1 MTENEIIL
9 LHDRL
14 YEYLKRLHQADSSF
28 VFTLNQ
34 EINAERNWKNGYWF
48 AEKGSESEIISN
60 KNNIIMSLGD
70 NRVLETHLQTSSSL
84 YQLEF
89 NYLYE
94 MQEWWCFLTINEKNK
109 PRNFDNIVNSLG
121 FLNHTSWLWDK
132 AFASKNGFIQTL
144 DDFLKNEKVAIDKCF
159 KKKDIKKNL
168 KEKEDL
174 ENQIQKIQAEKCL
187 GHVKERYR
195 LLYEKPKP
203 HLPFAISRVEVV
215 DFQGIKHLVIQ
226 DIPLDTQW
234 IFLTGENG
242 FGKTSVLRAIAK
254 GLVGDEDLV
263 ESLPEESRIYV
274 NGYNWNQPFF
284 YSARSK
290 TIAKNNFQVA
300 MYGASRF
307 RYHDDADKS
316 KQKTFFL
323 FSDEGKLTNIERVL
337 ITAER
342 AKDREKAQ
350 NKTTTFDKLKKIF
363 LHIIPQL
370 ADIKVEYLEN
380 ELLTDREQV
389 FYYEKGRNQE
399 IFEPVRLEALAAG
412 YRGILTMIGDM
423 MIRLDDLQGVVLI
436 DEIDAHLHP
445 KYQYDLP
452 RLLSEMFPKI
462 QFVAT
467 THSPIPLLSV
477 PQNKSIV
484 LTVERNLE
492 KGITVERKDDII
504 DIQSL
509 NPNALLTSPIFG
521 FHHLFAVDA
530 EAEHIA
536 PVDHYNEVETMDKIK
551 DRLKSLRQRGM
562 IQ

>member
-1 MTENEIIL
+1 MIKMTENEIIL

-14 YEYLKRLHQADSSF
+14 YEYLKTRHQSKPSF
-28 VFTLNQ
+28 LFWSRYPDWHPLF
-34 EINAERNWKNGYWF
+34 KKGYWF
-48 AEKGSESEIISN
+48 SGDESY
-60 KNNIIMSLGD
+60 
-70 NRVLETHLQTSSSL
+70 LETTVWDDCGDA
-84 YQLEF
+84 
-89 NYLYE
+89 YLYTCLLKYHFDTLK
-94 MQEWWCFLTINEKNK
+94 WDCRINLNK
-109 PRNFDNIVNSLG
+109 PPIELIQQVEALG
-121 FLNHTSWLWDK
+121 FLRINFFHWEKQLS
-132 AFASKNGFIQTL
+132 SGN
-144 DDFLKNEKVAIDKCF
+144 DFLTSLAHFMDIEKPLIDAHL
-159 KKKDIKKNL
+159 KKNINNTGI
-168 KEKEDL
+168 KEFETKLQNIET
-174 ENQIQKIQAEKCL
+174 EKKL
-187 GHVKERYR
+187 GFVKERYR
-195 LLYEKPKP
+195 LLYNSMP
-203 HLPFAISRVEVV
+203 HLPFALSRIEII
-215 DFQGIKHLVIQ
+215 DFQGIKHLIIQ
-226 DIPLDTQW
+226 NIPLDTQW

-242 FGKTSVLRAIAK
+242 YGKTSVLRAIAK

-263 ESLPEESRIYV
+263 ASLPQETRIYI

-290 TIAKNNFQVA
+290 TIANNNFQVA

-342 AKDREKAQ
+342 VKDREKKQ
-350 NKTTTFDKLKKIF
+350 KKETTFDKLKKIF

-370 ADIKVEYLEN
+370 ADIKVEYIEN

-389 FYYEKGRNQE
+389 FYYEKGARNE

-423 MIRLDDLQGVVLI
+423 MIRLSKDPNNSLDDLQGIVLI

-462 QFVAT
+462 QFIAT

-477 PQNKSIV
+477 PKNKSIV

-492 KGITVERKDDII
+492 KGITVDRKDDVI
-504 DIQSL
+504 DIHSL

-530 EAEHIA
+530 DVDDIA
-536 PVDHYNEVETMDKIK
+536 PVDNYKEVETMDKIK
-551 DRLKSLRQRGM
+551 ERLKRLRERGL

>member
-1 MTENEIIL
+1 
-9 LHDRL
+9 
-14 YEYLKRLHQADSSF
+14 
-28 VFTLNQ
+28 V
-34 EINAERNWKNGYWF
+34 
-48 AEKGSESEIISN
+48 N
-60 KNNIIMSLGD
+60 KNNISDKLKQFLLELKFSTQESKSL
-70 NRVLETHLQTSSSL
+70 
-84 YQLEF
+84 
-89 NYLYE
+89 
-94 MQEWWCFLTINEKNK
+94 WKKILTEKK
-109 PRNFDNIVNSLG
+109 DC
-121 FLNHTSWLWDK
+121 LN
-132 AFASKNGFIQTL
+132 TL
-144 DDFLKNEKVAIDKCF
+144 DFFIKNEKELLYNGF
-159 KKKDIKKNL
+159 KQHGKGYKTIPENLVIPPYLKLIEKQKD
-168 KEKEDL
+168 
-174 ENQIQKIQAEKCL
+174 L

-195 LLYEKPKP
+195 LLYDNPTP
-203 HLPFAISRVEVV
+203 HLPFALSRIEII
-215 DFQGIKHLVIQ
+215 DFQGIKHLIIQ

-242 FGKTSVLRAIAK
+242 FGKTSVLRAFAK

-263 ESLPEESRIYV
+263 ESLPPQSHIYV
-274 NGYNWNQPFF
+274 NGYNWNEPFF
-284 YSARSK
+284 YSAHSK
-290 TIAKNNFQVA
+290 MLSNNNFQVA

-337 ITAER
+337 ITAARTQER
-342 AKDREKAQ
+342 EIAQ
-350 NKTTTFDKLKKIF
+350 KKVSLFDKLKKIF

-370 ADIKVEYLEN
+370 ADIKVEYIEN

-389 FYYEKGRNQE
+389 FYYEKGTEGE

-412 YRGILTMIGDM
+412 YRGILTLIGDM
-423 MIRLDDLQGVVLI
+423 VIRLSKDSNNSLDDLQGMVLI

-452 RLLSEMFPKI
+452 RLLSEIFPKI
-462 QFVAT
+462 QFIAT

-477 PQNKSIV
+477 PQNKSVV
-484 LTVERNLE
+484 LTVERNLK
-492 KGITVERKDDII
+492 KGITVNRKDEII

-530 EAEHIA
+530 HAEDIE
-536 PVDHYNEVETMDKIK
+536 PVDNYKEVETMDKIK
-551 DRLKSLRQRGM
+551 ARLKSLRQRGL